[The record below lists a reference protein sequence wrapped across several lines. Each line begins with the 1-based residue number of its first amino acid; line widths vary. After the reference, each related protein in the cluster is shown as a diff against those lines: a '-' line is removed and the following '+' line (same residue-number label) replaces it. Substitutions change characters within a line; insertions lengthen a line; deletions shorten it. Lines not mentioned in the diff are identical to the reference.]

1 MNPLFL
7 GGSFRGGTL
16 NSHECGCSAF
26 VEVSGC
32 HSRIAARPEL
42 DLLDAFP
49 HAEGG
54 GLNGQFLCGG
64 FNHLMGSII

>member
-7 GGSFRGGTL
+7 GGSFRVGVP
-16 NSHECGCSAF
+16 SAF
-26 VEVSGC
+26 LEVSGC

-54 GLNGQFLCGG
+54 GLNGQFLGGG
-64 FNHLMGSII
+64 FNYLMGNI